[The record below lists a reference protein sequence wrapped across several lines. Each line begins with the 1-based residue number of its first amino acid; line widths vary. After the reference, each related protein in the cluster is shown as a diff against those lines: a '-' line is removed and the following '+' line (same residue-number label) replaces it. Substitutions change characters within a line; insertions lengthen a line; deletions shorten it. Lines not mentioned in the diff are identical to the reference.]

1 MENSMESIERGIT
14 IIDTL
19 IKNNIMIWFSDGT
32 LKYKAQKG
40 IDPSRLDVLLKM
52 LKSGK
57 SDVLPI
63 VSDIESVRRTLSDR
77 QRALSTAF
85 NDVVVLDENLETLSE
100 MLARRGQCQ

>member
-19 IKNNIMIWFSDGT
+19 IKNDIMIWFSDGT

-57 SDVLPI
+57 ADVLPI
-63 VSDIESVRRTLSDR
+63 VSDIESVRRARSDR

-85 NDVVVLDENLETLSE
+85 NDVVVLDENLEELSE
-100 MLARRGQCQ
+100 MLTRRGQCQ

>member
-19 IKNNIMIWFSDGT
+19 IKNDIMIWFSDGT

-77 QRALSTAF
+77 QRSLSTAF
-85 NDVVVLDENLETLSE
+85 NHAVVLEENLDR
-100 MLARRGQCQ
+100 LAEILKGGE

>member
-19 IKNNIMIWFSDGT
+19 IKNDIMIWFSDGT

-57 SDVLPI
+57 ADVLPI
-63 VSDIESVRRTLSDR
+63 VSDIESVRKTLSDR
-77 QRALSTAF
+77 QTALSTAF
-85 NDVVVLDENLETLSE
+85 NHAVVLDENLEQLSE
-100 MLARRGQCQ
+100 MLTRRR

>member
-19 IKNNIMIWFSDGT
+19 IKNDIMIWFSDGT

-57 SDVLPI
+57 ADVLPI
-63 VSDIESVRRTLSDR
+63 VSDIESVRRALSDR

-85 NDVVVLDENLETLSE
+85 NDVVVLDENLEELSE
-100 MLARRGQCQ
+100 MLTRRGQCQ

>member
-1 MENSMESIERGIT
+1 MENSLESIERGIT

-85 NDVVVLDENLETLSE
+85 NDVVVLDENLEKLSE

>member
-19 IKNNIMIWFSDGT
+19 IKNDIMIWFSDGT

-77 QRALSTAF
+77 QRSLSTAF
-85 NDVVVLDENLETLSE
+85 NGVVVLEEHLDRLSE

>member
-63 VSDIESVRRTLSDR
+63 VSDIESVRKTLSDR
-77 QRALSTAF
+77 QRALSEAF
-85 NDVVVLDENLETLSE
+85 NHAVVLDDNLGVLSE
-100 MLARRGQCQ
+100 MLTRRK